1 MRYSPP
7 SPFNFAFASE
17 KSITTSSPSRN
28 VLPLARLN
36 ISNGLLAST
45 CNFGSSGFAGTCFP
59 CLDSARKTWLGGGV
73 TNVVAVV
80 CAFSLL
86 PEQADDARTTA
97 TASRPNCFLKL
108 YMLPWR
114 IHIPSRHFT
123 DTDVRI
129 RRKNHQNSNGGPL
142 LYR

>member
-28 VLPLARLN
+28 VLPFGRLN
-36 ISNGLLAST
+36 ISNGLLGST
-45 CNFGSSGFAGTCFP
+45 FSFGSSGLAGAGFA
-59 CLDSARKTWLGGGV
+59 CLDSARKTWLGGGL

-80 CAFSLL
+80 CAFSLA
-86 PEQADDARTTA
+86 EQAEDARTSA
-97 TASRPNCFLKL
+97 KASRPNCFLKL
-108 YMLPWR
+108 YMLLWR

-123 DTDVRI
+123 DADVRI

-142 LYR
+142 L